1 MYASDI
7 VTLRKVTTTYVDG
20 FPTETVESAE
30 VFADK
35 HSVKSSI
42 FFAAQAAGRQ
52 LDVAFTVNIDEYAG
66 QTELAYGVD
75 SDGKPIIYDVI
86 NTYELDAERIDLN
99 CRRR

>member
-1 MYASDI
+1 MYTSDI

-20 FPTETVESAE
+20 FPVEAIETAE
-30 VFADK
+30 VWADK

-52 LDVAFTVNIDEYAG
+52 LDVAFTVTLDEYAG
-66 QTELAYGVD
+66 QTELAHNGV
-75 SDGKPIIYDVI
+75 IYDVV
-86 NTYELDAERIDLN
+86 NTYELDGERIDLN

>member
-20 FPTETVESAE
+20 FPTETVETAE

-66 QTELAYGVD
+66 QTELSHKDVV
-75 SDGKPIIYDVI
+75 YDVI
-86 NTYELDAERIDLN
+86 NTYELDSERIDLN

>member
-1 MYASDI
+1 MYTSDT

-20 FPTETVESAE
+20 FPTETVETAE
-30 VFADK
+30 VWADK

-52 LDVAFTVNIDEYAG
+52 LDVAFTINLDEYAG
-66 QTELAYGVD
+66 QTEIAHNGV
-75 SDGKPIIYDVI
+75 IYEVV
-86 NTYELDAERIDLN
+86 NTYELDGERIDLN